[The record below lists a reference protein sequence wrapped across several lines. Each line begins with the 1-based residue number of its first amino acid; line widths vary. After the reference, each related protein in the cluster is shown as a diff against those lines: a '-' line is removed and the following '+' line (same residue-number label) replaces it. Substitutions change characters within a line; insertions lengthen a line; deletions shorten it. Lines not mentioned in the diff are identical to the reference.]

1 MEGDLMGCV
10 LGIDV
15 GGTSIKAGV
24 FTTEGELL
32 DVKKIPTGD
41 LADPKTFAR
50 VNDGLTE
57 LIQSRGFAC
66 EDVIAVGLDVPG
78 PVDDQGKVGMLV
90 NISLDADGLQDA
102 IRSTF
107 TNAALAFVN
116 DANAAAL
123 GELWRGSAMGKD
135 SFVMVTLG
143 TGVGGG
149 VVAGGK
155 LVSGSVGAGGEIGH
169 VTVNRDETS
178 SCGCGR
184 KGCLE
189 QYASATGIVKSYK
202 AACKRLGTEPVALDG
217 PTDTLSIFNAQRAG
231 DEAAAEAIATMADYL
246 GYAMAQISV
255 IVDPQIYLIGGG
267 VGGGF
272 NLYAKDLR
280 AAFRKYCLAPSVETR
295 ILPASLGNDAAMY
308 GCAYQALLE
317 RAE

>member
-1 MEGDLMGCV
+1 MQKV
-10 LGIDV
+10 LGIDI
-15 GGTSIKAGV
+15 GGTSIKVGL
-24 FTTEGELL
+24 FSTEGKLEA
-32 DVKKIPTGD
+32 VSKIPTGEIVSEAAFAVVTEGLKAL
-41 LADPKTFAR
+41 LAE
-50 VNDGLTE
+50 NDATPD
-57 LIQSRGFAC
+57 
-66 EDVIAVGLDVPG
+66 DVIAIGLDVPG
-78 PVDDQGKVGMLV
+78 PVDDAGKVGMLA
-90 NISLDADGLQDA
+90 NIELDPEGLQAA
-102 IRSTF
+102 IKRSF
-107 TNAALAFVN
+107 KNANLAFVN

-123 GELWRGSAMGKD
+123 GELWQGTAKGAS
-135 SFVMVTLG
+135 SFVLIAIG

-149 VVAGGK
+149 VVSNGK
-155 LVSGSVGAGGEIGH
+155 LISGAFGAGGEIGH

-317 RAE
+317 RAA